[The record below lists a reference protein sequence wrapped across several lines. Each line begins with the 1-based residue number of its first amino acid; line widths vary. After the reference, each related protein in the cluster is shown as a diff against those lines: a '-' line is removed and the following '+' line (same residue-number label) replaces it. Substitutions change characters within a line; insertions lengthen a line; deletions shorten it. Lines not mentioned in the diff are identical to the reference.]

1 MELQH
6 YHRAKSTHGLYS
18 VLLLLLL
25 LFYLSFIL
33 SFVFTS
39 FVLYFFIPPC
49 FIFVSSILCFIPAWY
64 WTHLISEKR
73 PNLVKKRRKKI
84 RNMSM
89 VKMQQK
95 LLAKNPPRRKQISR
109 ETASTDSYGI
119 VKSCMFPSFYILVF
133 LLFPPSSFFMI
144 ILCYIYV
151 DCFLL
156 VIIYVCFFLYFLVC
170 KSHESLLCLIKL

>member
-1 MELQH
+1 MD
-6 YHRAKSTHGLYS
+6 YILYYF
-18 VLLLLLL
+18 LLSIV
-25 LFYLSFIL
+25 YSFFWFFFFCI
-33 SFVFTS
+33 VF
-39 FVLYFFIPPC
+39 FFIPPC

-64 WTHLISEKR
+64 WTHLISEKK

-119 VKSCMFPSFYILVF
+119 VKTCMFPSFYILVF

-156 VIIYVCFFLYFLVC
+156 VIIYLFFSSYIFWFAKVMNHYFV
-170 KSHESLLCLIKL
+170 

>member
-1 MELQH
+1 M
-6 YHRAKSTHGLYS
+6 KSLKCKFS
-18 VLLLLLL
+18 KKVSF
-25 LFYLSFIL
+25 LFRNYTTYNITFKS
-33 SFVFTS
+33 
-39 FVLYFFIPPC
+39 
-49 FIFVSSILCFIPAWY
+49 AWY
-64 WTHLISEKR
+64 WTHLISEKK

-119 VKSCMFPSFYILVF
+119 VKTCMFLSFYILVF

-156 VIIYVCFFLYFLVC
+156 VIIYLFFSSYIFWFAKVMNHYFV
-170 KSHESLLCLIKL
+170 

>member
-18 VLLLLLL
+18 VLLSSIYRLFFLLVFLLL
-25 LFYLSFIL
+25 YCI
-33 SFVFTS
+33 
-39 FVLYFFIPPC
+39 FFIPPC

-119 VKSCMFPSFYILVF
+119 VKTCMFPSFYILVF

-156 VIIYVCFFLYFLVC
+156 VIIYVCFFLIFFGLQ
-170 KSHESLLCLIKL
+170 KSWIITLSN